1 MAKRYANH
9 MDEFTDE
16 VRFQVG
22 ERVRVRLAPDLIPE
36 EEIECG
42 TGVIRKIL
50 TKFML
55 TPKMR
60 RLVYEVWLDG
70 PYHRFVSGVAVI
82 VNREQLEKVE

>member
-1 MAKRYANH
+1 VGTRYTDH
-9 MDEFTDE
+9 MDEFADE
-16 VRFQVG
+16 VRYQVG
-22 ERVRVRLAPDLIPE
+22 ERVKVRVAPDLIPE

-42 TGVIRKIL
+42 TGVVRKIY

-60 RLVYEVWLDG
+60 RFVYEVWLDG
-70 PYHRFVSGVAVI
+70 PYHPYVRGAAVA